1 MENTVV
7 IDAGHGGY
15 DNGAR
20 YKGRREKDDTLRLA
34 LAVENILTKNC
45 VNVVLTR
52 SEDVYNTPYEK
63 AMISNN
69 VGADLFVSIHRNAYE
84 PNVSKGVETLVYD
97 NVGIK
102 NELGKKINS
111 NLQKLGFENRGITER
126 PNLVVLK
133 RTKSPAV
140 LLEVGFIDN
149 DEDNTLFDEKFN
161 EIAEAIAYGIIDVLG
176 IKCEPENMPPK
187 NNENHYKKLYRVQV
201 GSYKNRSYA
210 EDLLEQLKSEGYPAF
225 IVLDNNLYKVQSGAF
240 AILDNA
246 VRMEEKLK
254 KAGYNT
260 FITT

>member
-84 PNVSKGVETLVYD
+84 PNVSKGVETLVLHRHIIASI
-97 NVGIK
+97 VCAGI
-102 NELGKKINS
+102 LIFS
-111 NLQKLGFENRGITER
+111 VPPTITQ
-126 PNLVVLK
+126 
-133 RTKSPAV
+133 
-140 LLEVGFIDN
+140 
-149 DEDNTLFDEKFN
+149 
-161 EIAEAIAYGIIDVLG
+161 
-176 IKCEPENMPPK
+176 M
-187 NNENHYKKLYRVQV
+187 
-201 GSYKNRSYA
+201 
-210 EDLLEQLKSEGYPAF
+210 DLLSQ
-225 IVLDNNLYKVQSGAF
+225 
-240 AILDNA
+240 
-246 VRMEEKLK
+246 
-254 KAGYNT
+254 
-260 FITT
+260 